1 MLMSLTTVGTM
12 ALTAF
17 GALVFLFSDCR
28 PFATR
33 WNPFLFVQPVYLLSA
48 SKEFTYT

>member
-1 MLMSLTTVGTM
+1 MLTSLDTVGTM

-17 GALVFLFSDCR
+17 GAFIFLFSDCK

-33 WNPFLFVQPVYLLSA
+33 WNPFLFVQPAYLFNA
-48 SKEFTYT
+48 SKYLTHA